1 MDNDFQ
7 KQGMSIFGI
16 PSFARAPVVT
26 PLGDWNADVA
36 VLGVPFDLGTSYR
49 SGTRFGPK
57 AIRDWSIRFSI
68 LSTDEPGFWDMRSGE
83 MRAVC
88 KILDCG
94 DVDIVPLLWEDNFDR
109 ITDAIKA
116 IRSKGAFPLTL
127 GGDHAISFPVLRGF
141 EGSEPI
147 TILHLDAHADFRDNS
162 GGVRFGH
169 GNVMRRVGELPHIKR
184 IVSIGVRS
192 LRAQP
197 QDIADHNAGGNTLIA
212 GWDLQ
217 KQGVEGI
224 AHLLPEGERV
234 YISFDIDAMDPSIAP
249 GTGTPEVG
257 GLQYEQARRILEL
270 TCAQNEIVGFDLVE
284 VNPQYDP
291 TNITALLATHLIVET
306 LGFMFKGPRLDG

>member
-7 KQGMSIFGI
+7 KQGMSIFGV
-16 PSFARAPVVT
+16 PSFAKAPVVQAD
-26 PLGDWNADVA
+26 GEWQADVA

-68 LSTDEPGFWDMRSGE
+68 LSTDDPGYWDMRSGE
-83 MRAVC
+83 RRATC
-88 KILDCG
+88 RILDCG
-94 DVDIVPLLWEDNFDR
+94 DVDIVPLLWEENFDR
-109 ITDAIKA
+109 ITAAVSA
-116 IRSKGAFPLTL
+116 IRAKGAFPLTL
-127 GGDHAISFPVLRGF
+127 GGDHAITFPIMRAF
-141 EGSEPI
+141 AGSEPI
-147 TILHLDAHADFRDNS
+147 TILHFDAHADFRDAS

-192 LRAQP
+192 LRGQAE
-197 QDIADHNAGGNTLIA
+197 DIAAHRDLGNTMVA

-217 KQGVEGI
+217 RMGVEGI
-224 AHLLPEGERV
+224 ADQIPSGENV

-257 GLQYEQARRILEL
+257 GIQYEQARRILEIACERN
-270 TCAQNEIVGFDLVE
+270 TIVGMDMVE

-291 TNITALLATHLIVET
+291 TNITALLANHLIVET
-306 LGFMFKGPRLDG
+306 LGFLYREGRTV